1 MSSLSSRPGCRFAV
15 AGLTSEVLPLSV
27 GRLFSS
33 FTSTFNVLLRGPSSF
48 FAMSNFIITS
58 RSTVFASA
66 RAHDPLSRSS
76 RSPVGGTS
84 DASPL
89 RRRLKVCKNSA
100 RFDAS
105 FRARFRPRRSEI
117 DLLICTDSVSC
128 GCVYMRQNVY
138 PPQLVNGPLCPFRHE
153 HNPAFVPLADV
164 QVDLRNLVVPPTVA
178 RPLRLFKL
186 LLNVYHARAQ
196 RWDIPR
202 CLIANRAMHRALPFS
217 PSPDS

>member
-1 MSSLSSRPGCRFAV
+1 M
-15 AGLTSEVLPLSV
+15 SV

-33 FTSTFNVLLRGPSSF
+33 FISTFNVLLRGPSSF

-76 RSPVGGTS
+76 PSPGGGTS

-105 FRARFRPRRSEI
+105 FRARFRARRSEM
-117 DLLICTDSVSC
+117 DLLIYRDSVSLYLRLYASK
-128 GCVYMRQNVY
+128 CVTHCDWRTGLCALFDADII
-138 PPQLVNGPLCPFRHE
+138 QLSFFQRPFRWTCGIWLCLQQSLDHYGFLSHYRTSTTLE
-153 HNPAFVPLADV
+153 LSVGTYRDARSQIVQCIRHYLSLPVWVHN
-164 QVDLRNLVVPPTVA
+164 
-178 RPLRLFKL
+178 K
-186 LLNVYHARAQ
+186 NVG
-196 RWDIPR
+196 
-202 CLIANRAMHRALPFS
+202 F
-217 PSPDS
+217 

>member
-1 MSSLSSRPGCRFAV
+1 MSG
-15 AGLTSEVLPLSV
+15 

-33 FTSTFNVLLRGPSSF
+33 FISTFNVLLRGPSSF

-76 RSPVGGTS
+76 PSPGGGTS

-100 RFDAS
+100 RLDAS
-105 FRARFRPRRSEI
+105 FRARFRARRSEM
-117 DLLICTDSVSC
+117 DLLIYRDLVSRN
-128 GCVYMRQNVY
+128 CVCMRQNVY
-138 PPQLVNGPLCPFRHE
+138 PLQLANGPLRLFRRR
-153 HNPAFVPLADV
+153 HNPAFVLLMAV
-164 QVDLRNLVVPPTVA
+164 QVDLWNLVVPPTVA
-178 RPLRLFKL
+178 RPLRLFKSL
-186 LLNVYHARAQ
+186 PNVYHARAQ

-202 CLIANRAMHRALPFS
+202 C
-217 PSPDS
+217 